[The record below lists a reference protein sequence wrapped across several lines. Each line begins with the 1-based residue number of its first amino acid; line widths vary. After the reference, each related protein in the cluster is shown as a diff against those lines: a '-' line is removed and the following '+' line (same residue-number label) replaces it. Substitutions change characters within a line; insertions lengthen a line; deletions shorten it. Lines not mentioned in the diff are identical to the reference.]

1 LCFADASSTETAD
14 STGVNKA
21 SVVQEQIGPK
31 VALLDMME
39 DDSILTQFLT
49 DSGTAVTNVECLP
62 LNFLDDVVEVTE
74 EIGLNGSNSSD
85 LPVSLESV
93 GSDGYEHA
101 VTDSPVQL
109 QGSLLS
115 SLSSSCQVFM
125 STSEAENRRQ
135 TESSICCDALDDVN
149 DEDLITVGTKDVSQ
163 TKEMIVDGGTE
174 YMYAPNNNTGVKF
187 SDSEVLSSSSQGAPS
202 ATVSV
207 SLSYS
212 EQNFEQD
219 VTNVTDVNRSAK
231 SREHE
236 VFMST
241 SEAEDR
247 QLSSV
252 CHDDLDA
259 VNTEDLITAVGNDV
273 SQTKEMTLDGGTEY
287 TCAQDNNTD
296 SEMLSSSSQGAPSA
310 TVSVSQSYSE
320 QNFEQDVTNVT
331 DVDRSAKSPEHEVFM
346 STSEAEKRQL
356 SSVCHDDLDAVNTED
371 LITAV
376 GNDVSQT
383 KDMTL
388 DGGTE
393 YTCAQDN
400 NMDSE
405 MLSSSSQGAPSATVS
420 VSQSYSEQNFEQDV
434 TNVTDVDRSAKSR
447 EHGVF
452 ISTSEAEDRQ
462 LSESPVCHDAI
473 GDVNAE
479 DLRTAIINDVSHSTE
494 MTLDE
499 CTCAPIDNTTVK
511 FSDSEVLSSS
521 SQGAPSA
528 TGSVSQ
534 SYSEQHFQQDVTD
547 VTDVDRSAK
556 SPEPM
561 NYTDVV
567 QMDTQGEQQ
576 ASTSLSPAASSMTD
590 GDITCMTDCNV
601 NSDELIDDVHS
612 SSLLVYSSSN
622 AENVGTQLELDQEL
636 LKPDN
641 GGDAAVAC
649 NMKESLSEE
658 SCNIL
663 PTNDILDSMEVDV
676 DDIHLE
682 LSCVTDTV
690 PVVDTAGS
698 TSLGY
703 MSQLAVQDECAVESV
718 KLSRDTIECTNAAV
732 SASDAASIQKHTT
745 VSDQSLELI
754 CEEMPE
760 TTATET
766 DTASEG
772 DANDG
777 NDVANSSRGTGS
789 EVKVVSSTSGN
800 SYKQDRISLSDSAR
814 TPGTNRASTEVLVSR
829 VSSTVTNHV
838 PQTVEV
844 ESHKETDSPSCVIVV
859 KNSST
864 LPQPSSNVS
873 ISHSSSPVLSHLYQ
887 HTLSTASSVVS
898 NSTVGIHQL
907 PQSVI
912 PSVMEL
918 KSTSTYKYR
927 PAAAIVRDIGKNLVT
942 EFVFQEIIAH
952 EDKWKSA
959 SDMAK
964 V

>member
-1 LCFADASSTETAD
+1 MCFADASSTETAD

-273 SQTKEMTLDGGTEY
+273 SQTKDMTLDGGTEY
-287 TCAQDNNTD
+287 TCAQDNNT
-296 SEMLSSSSQGAPSA
+296 
-310 TVSVSQSYSE
+310 
-320 QNFEQDVTNVT
+320 
-331 DVDRSAKSPEHEVFM
+331 
-346 STSEAEKRQL
+346 
-356 SSVCHDDLDAVNTED
+356 
-371 LITAV
+371 
-376 GNDVSQT
+376 
-383 KDMTL
+383 
-388 DGGTE
+388 
-393 YTCAQDN
+393 
-400 NMDSE
+400 DSE

>member
-1 LCFADASSTETAD
+1 MCFADASSTETAD

-149 DEDLITVGTKDVSQ
+149 DEDLITAGTKDVSQ

-207 SLSYS
+207 SQSYS

-219 VTNVTDVNRSAK
+219 VTDVNRSAK

-273 SQTKEMTLDGGTEY
+273 SQTK
-287 TCAQDNNTD
+287 
-296 SEMLSSSSQGAPSA
+296 
-310 TVSVSQSYSE
+310 
-320 QNFEQDVTNVT
+320 
-331 DVDRSAKSPEHEVFM
+331 
-346 STSEAEKRQL
+346 
-356 SSVCHDDLDAVNTED
+356 
-371 LITAV
+371 
-376 GNDVSQT
+376 
-383 KDMTL
+383 DMTL
-388 DGGTE
+388 NGGTE

-800 SYKQDRISLSDSAR
+800 SYKQDRILLSDSAR